1 MILITGDVHGDFT
14 RFKDKRLR
22 KLRKSDAL
30 IVCGDFGMLWDG
42 GKREKR
48 LLKRLGRRR
57 YSILFVEGVH
67 ENFEELE
74 KYETEHWCGGE
85 TRRISGNLRQLV
97 RGNVF
102 TIAGKT
108 IFAFG
113 GGKSDEQGG
122 SVPDDPLRLKYENPS
137 EKELS
142 DADRALAEHSDKVDY
157 IVSYE
162 PPASIADFMHG
173 GEPQTDRIS
182 AYLEEKRRNVAFGH
196 WFFGKMH
203 INKQIPPKFTA
214 VFDSVIDAQTLK

>member
-1 MILITGDVHGDFT
+1 MSNCTFQYLPCYTVGP
-14 RFKDKRLR
+14 
-22 KLRKSDAL
+22 DAYERVPE
-30 IVCGDFGMLWDG
+30 VCRPYGKKAVAVG
-42 GKREKR
+42 GHRALAAAKP
-48 LLKRLGRRR
+48 
-57 YSILFVEGVH
+57 Y
-67 ENFEELE
+67 LE
-74 KYETEHWCGGE
+74 KALEGSEIEILDYVWYGGE
-85 TRRISGNLRQLV
+85 ASIENAEMVANTESYKNADMV
-97 RGNVF
+97 
-102 TIAGKT
+102 
-108 IFAFG
+108 FAFG

-142 DADRALAEHSDKVDY
+142 DADRALAEHSDRVDI

-182 AYLEEKRRNVAFGH
+182 AYLEEKRGKVAFGH